1 MIFVT
6 LGTQDKS
13 FKRLLEAI
21 DKQIDLGNI
30 KDKIVVQ
37 AGYTKYNSNN
47 MEIFDY
53 ISMEKFNDLM
63 KACDILITHGGVGS
77 INEGL
82 KNNKKIIA
90 CARLKKFGEHTNDHQ
105 KEIIEEFSKEG
116 YIVPL
121 DDFDKLDIVLEKI
134 KTFKPKEYKS
144 NTVNMI
150 KLLNNYIKNND
161 NKISVFRILVVILMP
176 FIVLGLIALG
186 LVLLIK

>member
-21 DKQIDLGNI
+21 YKQIDLGNI
-30 KDKIVVQ
+30 KDRVVVQ

-53 ISMEKFNDLM
+53 ISMDKFNDLM
-63 KACDILITHGGVGS
+63 KECDILVTHGGVGS

-90 CARLKKFGEHTNDHQ
+90 CARLKEFGEHTNDHQ

-116 YIVPL
+116 YLVSL
-121 DDFDKLDIVLEKI
+121 DDFDKLDMVLEKI

-144 NTVNMI
+144 NTVNMV
-150 KLLNNYIKNND
+150 KLLNNFIDEND
-161 NKISVFRILVVILMP
+161 NKVSVFRIILTILM
-176 FIVLGLIALG
+176 VLILIG
-186 LVLLIK
+186 FVFYGIIKLL